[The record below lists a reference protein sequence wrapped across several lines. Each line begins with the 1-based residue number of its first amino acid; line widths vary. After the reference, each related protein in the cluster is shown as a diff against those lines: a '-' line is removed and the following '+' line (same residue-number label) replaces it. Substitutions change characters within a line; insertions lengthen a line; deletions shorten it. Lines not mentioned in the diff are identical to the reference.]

1 MNESKSNQLEDD
13 AALSRAMQRYAAGD
27 ERAFSELYAAMA
39 PRLYGFLM
47 KKTRNAAQ
55 ADDLVQ
61 ETFLRLHVARE
72 RYLPGANIAPWI
84 FSIARHLFIDM
95 RRRAKHGPL
104 LSKGDEA
111 MGPLPEVPSGPRADE
126 TVYSKELE
134 SLVTRKLR
142 TIPESQRM
150 AFELVKYD
158 GLSHA
163 EAAGALGTT
172 STAVRV
178 RVHRV
183 CRTLLE
189 AHCASRSV
197 LIGNHLR
204 KSKSIAPTVVPF
216 AAGASP

>member
-1 MNESKSNQLEDD
+1 VTDPKAKSKSDRLDDD
-13 AALSRAMQRYAAGD
+13 AALSRAMQRYAGGD
-27 ERAFSELYAAMA
+27 ELAFSELYAAMA

-47 KKTRNAAQ
+47 NKTRNAAQ
-55 ADDLVQ
+55 AEDLVQ

-72 RYLPGANIAPWI
+72 RYLPGADIAPWI

-111 MGPLPEVPSGPRADE
+111 MGPLPEVASVSRADE
-126 TVYSKELE
+126 TLYSKELE
-134 SLVTRKLR
+134 SFVTRGLR
-142 TIPESQRM
+142 AVPEAQRM

-158 GLSHA
+158 GMSHA

-183 CRTLLE
+183 CRTLIE
-189 AHCASRSV
+189 AR
-197 LIGNHLR
+197 
-204 KSKSIAPTVVPF
+204 
-216 AAGASP
+216 GASMTC